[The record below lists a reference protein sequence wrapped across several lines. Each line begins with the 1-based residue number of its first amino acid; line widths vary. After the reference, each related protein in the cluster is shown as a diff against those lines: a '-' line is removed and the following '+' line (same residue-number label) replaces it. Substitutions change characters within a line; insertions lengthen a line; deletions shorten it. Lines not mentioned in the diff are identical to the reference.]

1 MRNKLSDNDGRILIL
16 DFDIDDEYFILIN
29 LYDPN
34 SEAEQLK
41 TLPKLTEMLTKSHL
55 TLNSNLICTRYL
67 NL

>member
-55 TLNSNLICTRYL
+55 TLNSNLICARYL
-67 NL
+67 SL